1 MDSPHSGSRNQTVEL
16 LRVETELFT
25 LFLQG
30 RPYHPTVETLHLHR
44 TPDQEWVS
52 AHLGLVSSELLGDIR
67 IKMFSPEANRLVDWR
82 PGEMVFPCF
91 YETQSYE
98 LVIHNKSAFN
108 LTFYH
113 ENVLLR
119 QAIKPLGE
127 SILAGVLNFGNEVG
141 LTEWEIQSVGQ
152 SLLRVEMEIFPSKM
166 DYKLDYQNILNEVN
180 EQIYN
185 LAFDF
190 LRKTYQLTGLRETQ
204 NQSLTEFFTIL
215 QYIFRQLLDAI
226 ERINKNPNYALPRDC
241 RLVDANRVK
250 KAGRENIRELTKHPE
265 RLREDMSQGFLNIGS
280 RKYTATH
287 LIETRRSI
295 AYDTNENRF
304 IRWMLERVHGKL
316 KELKGRWNRNSRT
329 PDPMLLKRIDTML
342 VQLERMLKMNF
353 LREAGV
359 LKQLSVTLVLQ
370 MAPGYREVYRCY
382 LMLLKGLSIQSDL
395 FRLSMKDVAQLYE
408 YWCFLKLNQ
417 LLGQKYKLV
426 KQDIIKVNR
435 NGIFVTLDR
444 SQSAKMVYEN
454 PVNGE
459 QFILYYNTI
468 PGSDKTPTLSQRPD
482 NVLTLKKNDAGK
494 VKEYRYI
501 FDAKYRLNPAYEGTS
516 YHRSY
521 EQPGPEEEDINTMH
535 RYRDAIVFQEG
546 SSGAYERSMF
556 GAYVLFPYPD
566 EERFKSHRFYK
577 SIELLNI
584 GALPFLPNSTNLV
597 ERFLEEIILDSPEK
611 AFERSTRPRG
621 TNEYY
626 FNQFAGKNVLVGS
639 VRGPEQVQVA
649 LQHCFYHVPLKNLSD
664 IKLLTQIEYVAMCQS
679 RKKFND
685 HTQTGIHLVGQVADW
700 KVLRRKEIK
709 EIPCRPSTEEELYV
723 RFTVEEWR
731 RLKSPVALG
740 GQGIYTVLYT
750 SKYILDRALEI
761 AELRLESEEDL
772 REWREKRRK
781 GRVQVKLDHDQYV
794 DLGRVVEVV
803 NIEGFEQSL

>member
-1 MDSPHSGSRNQTVEL
+1 MDSPHSGSLNGTAEL
-16 LRVETELFT
+16 FRVETELFT

-30 RPYHPTVETLHLHR
+30 RPYHPTVQTLQLHR
-44 TPDQEWVS
+44 SSSQEWVN
-52 AHLGLVSSELLGDIR
+52 AQLGIDCSERLGNVQ
-67 IKMFSPEANRLVDWR
+67 IKVFSPERGGMVEWL
-82 PGEMVFPCF
+82 PGESVFPCF

-98 LVIHNKSAFN
+98 LVIQNKSSES
-108 LTFYH
+108 LSFYH

-119 QAIKPLGE
+119 QAVKPLGD

-141 LTEWEIQSVGQ
+141 LTEWEVRSKGQ
-152 SLLRVEMEIFPSKM
+152 TVLRVEMEIFPSKM

-180 EQIYN
+180 AQIYN

-190 LRKTYQLTGLRETQ
+190 LRRTYQLTGLRETQ
-204 NQSLTEFFTIL
+204 HQSLTEFFTIL
-215 QYIFRQLLDAI
+215 LHVFRQLLDAV
-226 ERINKNPNYALPRDC
+226 ERINKNPNYALLQDQ
-241 RLVDANRVK
+241 RLMDANRVK

-265 RLREDMSQGFLNIGS
+265 RLREDPRHGFITIGNRS
-280 RKYTATH
+280 YTATH
-287 LIETRRSI
+287 LIETRKRL

-304 IRWMLERVHGKL
+304 IRWMLERIHGKL
-316 KELKGRWNRNSRT
+316 KELKGRWKLNNRT
-329 PDPMLLKRIDTML
+329 PDPLLIKRLDAMLT
-342 VQLERMLKMNF
+342 QLERVLQMDF

-359 LKQLSVTLVLQ
+359 LKQMSVTLVLQ

-382 LMLLKGLSIQSDL
+382 LMLLKGLSIQGDL
-395 FRLSMKDVAQLYE
+395 LRLSMKDVAQLYE

-444 SQSAKMVYEN
+444 TQSAKMVYEN

-482 NVLTLKKNDAGK
+482 NVLTLKKKDAGR
-494 VKEYRYI
+494 VKEYKYV

-516 YHRSY
+516 YHEKYR
-521 EQPGPEEEDINTMH
+521 QPGPEEEDINTMH
-535 RYRDAIVFQEG
+535 RYRDAIVYQEKG
-546 SSGAYERSMF
+546 SGEYERSMF

-566 EERFKSHRFYK
+566 EERYKAHHFYK

-584 GALPFLPNSTNLV
+584 GALPFLPNSTSLV
-597 ERFLEEIILDSPEK
+597 EQFLDEIIQDSPEK
-611 AFERSTRPRG
+611 AYERSTRPRG
-621 TNEYY
+621 TREYY
-626 FNQFAGKNVLVGS
+626 ANQLAGKNVLVGS
-639 VRGPEQVQVA
+639 VKGPEQVEVA
-649 LQHCFYHVPLKNLSD
+649 RRYSFYHVPLRNLAD
-664 IKLLTQIEYVAMCQS
+664 VKILTQIEYVAMCQS

-685 HTQTGIHLVGQVADW
+685 PAKTGIHWVGKVADW
-700 KVLRRKEIK
+700 KVLRRKEIQ
-709 EIPCRPSTEEELYV
+709 EVPCRPGTEEELYV
-723 RFTVEEWR
+723 RFAVEEWK
-731 RLKSPVALG
+731 RLAAPIVLG

-761 AELRLESEEDL
+761 AELRLETEEDI

-781 GRVQVKLDHDQYV
+781 GRVQVKLDHEQYV
-794 DLGRVVEVV
+794 DLGRVVEVR
-803 NIEGFEQSL
+803 NI

>member
-1 MDSPHSGSRNQTVEL
+1 MDSPHTGSLSQTVEL

-30 RPYHPTVETLHLHR
+30 RPYHPTVETLQLHR
-44 TPDQEWVS
+44 SSSQEWVN
-52 AHLGLVSSELLGDIR
+52 AQLGLVCSERLGNVQ
-67 IKMFSPEANRLVDWR
+67 IKVFSPEVHGMVDWQ
-82 PGEMVFPCF
+82 PGESVFPCF

-98 LVIHNKSAFN
+98 LVIQRKTAAN
-108 LTFYH
+108 LSFYH

-141 LTEWEIQSVGQ
+141 LTEWEIRSSGQ
-152 SLLRVEMEIFPSKM
+152 ALLRVEMEIFPSKM

-204 NQSLTEFFTIL
+204 HQSLTEFFTIL
-215 QYIFRQLLDAI
+215 QHVFRQLLDAV
-226 ERINKNPNYALPRDC
+226 ERINKNPNYALLQDR

-250 KAGRENIRELTKHPE
+250 KSGRENIRELAKHPE
-265 RLREDMSQGFLNIGS
+265 RLREDMNNGFLNIGS
-280 RKYTATH
+280 RNYTATH
-287 LIETRRSI
+287 LIETRRRL

-304 IRWMLERVHGKL
+304 IRWMMERIHGKL
-316 KELKGRWNRNSRT
+316 KELKGRWKKRNRT
-329 PDPMLLKRIDTML
+329 PDPLLIKRLDTML
-342 VQLERMLKMNF
+342 TQLERVLKMDF

-359 LKQLSVTLVLQ
+359 LKQMSVTLVLQ

-444 SQSAKMVYEN
+444 SQSANMVYEN

-468 PGSDKTPTLSQRPD
+468 PGSDKTPTLNQRPD
-482 NVLTLKKNDAGK
+482 NVLTLKKKDAGK
-494 VKEYRYI
+494 IKEYKYV

-516 YHRSY
+516 YHGTYR
-521 EQPGPEEEDINTMH
+521 QPGPEEDDINTMH
-535 RYRDAIVFQEG
+535 RYRDAIVYQEKG
-546 SSGAYERSMF
+546 SGEYERSMF

-566 EERFKSHRFYK
+566 EERYKTHQFYK

-584 GALPFLPNSTNLV
+584 GALPFLPNSTSLV
-597 ERFLEEIILDSPEK
+597 EQFLDEIIQDSPEK
-611 AFERSTRPRG
+611 AYERSTRPRG
-621 TNEYY
+621 TKEYY
-626 FNQFAGKNVLVGS
+626 ANQLAGKNVLVGS
-639 VRGPEQVQVA
+639 VRGPKQVEVA
-649 LQHCFYHVPLKNLSD
+649 LQKSFYHMPLKNLTD
-664 IKLLTQIEYVAMCQS
+664 VKILTQIEYIAMCQS
-679 RKKFND
+679 RKKFVD
-685 HTQTGIHLVGQVADW
+685 PAKTGIHWVGKVSDW

-709 EIPCRPSTEEELYV
+709 EVSCRPGTEEELYV
-723 RFTVEEWR
+723 RFTVEKW
-731 RLKSPVALG
+731 KSLTAPITLG

-761 AELRLESEEDL
+761 AELRLETEKDL

-781 GRVQVKLDHDQYV
+781 GRVKVKLDHEQYV
-794 DLGRVVEVV
+794 ELGNVVEVR
-803 NIEGFEQSL
+803 NI